1 MLVGFI
7 VLLIVLRFFSLKL
20 VLSDNDSNTKEA
32 KMKKTSTARIMV
44 SSVLETVWAIGVGGI
59 VGQLST

>member
-1 MLVGFI
+1 
-7 VLLIVLRFFSLKL
+7 
-20 VLSDNDSNTKEA
+20 
-32 KMKKTSTARIMV
+32 MKKISTTRVTV